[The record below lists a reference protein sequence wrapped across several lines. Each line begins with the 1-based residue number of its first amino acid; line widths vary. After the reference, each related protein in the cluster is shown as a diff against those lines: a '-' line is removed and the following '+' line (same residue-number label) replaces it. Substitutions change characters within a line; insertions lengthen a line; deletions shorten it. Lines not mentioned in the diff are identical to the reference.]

1 MTGNLIIRNDVYHIR
16 INYKKANGKWAS
28 KTRSTKL
35 HVKGNKKR
43 AQAMLDEFMKQ
54 FELENTSTDKAVK
67 DYLFTEYLDIWLDF
81 VKPSLLR
88 QRFRIIETAL
98 KLSNSILSRLI

>member
-43 AQAMLDEFMKQ
+43 AQAMLDEFI
-54 FELENTSTDKAVK
+54 S
-67 DYLFTEYLDIWLDF
+67 
-81 VKPSLLR
+81 SL
-88 QRFRIIETAL
+88 
-98 KLSNSILSRLI
+98 N